1 MGIVVKVPTTL
12 ILYLIKIYYI
22 YIFIVIYYINYFNY
36 SIMFQNLI
44 YTQFREILKINI
56 QIIFNMSYFIINDI
70 FHQNN

>member
-1 MGIVVKVPTTL
+1 
-12 ILYLIKIYYI
+12 
-22 YIFIVIYYINYFNY
+22 
-36 SIMFQNLI
+36 MFQNLI